1 MGNTIVIEVHG
12 LSRVYRLKS
21 GEEVRAVD
29 GVDLMIPEGEFL
41 TVIGASGSG
50 KTTLLNLL
58 GGLDKPTAGR
68 VIVDGVEVSG
78 LSETELVKFRREK
91 VGFVFQSFNLIP
103 TLTAI
108 ENVEAALAPT
118 GMTKAERVERVTS
131 LLESVGLKGKG
142 GRLPVELSSGEQQR
156 VAIARAFANE
166 PKILLLDEPT
176 GNLDTVTGKEIM
188 KLCNEASKK
197 RGQTVVA
204 VTHAGYVK
212 EYTDRLL
219 YMRDGKVS
227 NTTPEAELEEPVS
240 QVFGTSEAD

>member
-1 MGNTIVIEVHG
+1 MEVGNVNVIEVHG

-29 GVDLMIPEGEFL
+29 GVDLQVPEGQFL

-58 GGLDKPTAGR
+58 GGLDKPTSGK
-68 VIVDGVEVSG
+68 VVVDGVAVSG
-78 LSETELVKFRREK
+78 LGEAELVRFRREK

-103 TLTAI
+103 TLTAA

-118 GMTKAERVERVTS
+118 GMAKAERVERSMS
-131 LLESVGLKGKG
+131 LLESVSLKGKG
-142 GRLPVELSSGEQQR
+142 SRLPVELSAGEQQR
-156 VAIARAFANE
+156 VAIARAFANA
-166 PKILLLDEPT
+166 PRVLLLDEPT
-176 GNLDTVTGKEIM
+176 GNLDTATGKEIM
-188 KLCNEASKK
+188 KLCHEVSRKQ
-197 RGQTVVA
+197 GQTVLA
-204 VTHAGYVK
+204 VTHAGYVR

-227 NTTPEAELEEPVS
+227 NDTPEQELEDS
-240 QVFGTSEAD
+240 A

>member
-1 MGNTIVIEVHG
+1 MENINVIEAHE
-12 LSRVYRLKS
+12 LSRIYRLENR
-21 GEEVRAVD
+21 GEVRAVD
-29 GVDLMIPEGEFL
+29 GVDLMVPEEQFL
-41 TVIGASGSG
+41 TIIGASGSG

-58 GGLDKPTAGR
+58 GGLDKPTAGK
-68 VIVDGVEVSG
+68 VVVEGVNLSG
-78 LSETELVKFRREK
+78 LGEAELVRFRRK
-91 VGFVFQSFNLIP
+91 TVGFVFQAFNLIP
-103 TLTAI
+103 TLTAV

-118 GMTKAERVERVTS
+118 GMPKAERVERS
-131 LLESVGLKGKG
+131 MNLLELVGLREQVI
-142 GRLPVELSSGEQQR
+142 RLPVTLSAGEQQR

-188 KLCNEASKK
+188 RLCHEASKE

-219 YMRDGKVS
+219 YMRDGKLS
-227 NTTPEAELEEPVS
+227 NAIPEGELEEPVP
-240 QVFGTSEAD
+240 

>member
-1 MGNTIVIEVHG
+1 VRNTNVIEVQG
-12 LSRVYRLKS
+12 LSRIYRLKS
-21 GEEVRAVD
+21 GGEVRAVD
-29 GVDLMIPEGEFL
+29 SVDLLVPKGQFL
-41 TVIGASGSG
+41 TIIGTSGSG

-58 GGLDKPTAGR
+58 GGLDKPTAGK
-68 VIVDGVEVSG
+68 VVVDEVN
-78 LSETELVKFRREK
+78 LSSLGESELVRFRREK
-91 VGFVFQSFNLIP
+91 VGFVFQAFNLIP
-103 TLTAI
+103 TLTAV

-118 GMTKAERVERVTS
+118 GMPKTERVERSTS

-142 GRLPVELSSGEQQR
+142 DRLPAELSAGEQQR

-166 PKILLLDEPT
+166 PKVLLLDEPT

-188 KLCNEASKK
+188 RLCHEASKE

-219 YMRDGKVS
+219 YMRDGKFS
-227 NTTPEAELEEPVS
+227 NTIAEAELEEPVS
-240 QVFGTSEAD
+240 

>member
-1 MGNTIVIEVHG
+1 MGNTNVIEVHG

-21 GEEVRAVD
+21 GEEVRAVN
-29 GVDLMIPEGEFL
+29 GVDLMVPEGEFL

-58 GGLDKPTAGR
+58 GGLDKPTAGK
-68 VIVDGVEVSG
+68 VVVDGVEVSG
-78 LSETELVKFRREK
+78 LSEAELVKFRLEK

-103 TLTAI
+103 TLTAF

-118 GMTKAERVERVTS
+118 AMPKAERNKRSMS
-131 LLESVGLKGKG
+131 LLESVGLKGKID
-142 GRLPVELSSGEQQR
+142 RLPVELSAGEQQR

-166 PKILLLDEPT
+166 PKVLLLDEPT

-188 KLCNEASKK
+188 RLCNETSKK

-219 YMRDGKVS
+219 YMQDGKFS
-227 NTTPEAELEEPVS
+227 NKIPEAELEKPVS
-240 QVFGTSEAD
+240 

>member
-1 MGNTIVIEVHG
+1 MGVGNVNVIEVHG

-21 GEEVRAVD
+21 GEEVRAINS
-29 GVDLMIPEGEFL
+29 VDLQVREGQFL
-41 TVIGASGSG
+41 MVIGASGSG

-58 GGLDKPTAGR
+58 GGLDKPTAGK
-68 VIVDGVEVSG
+68 VVVDGVEVSG
-78 LSETELVKFRREK
+78 LGEAELVRFRREK

-103 TLTAI
+103 TLTAA

-118 GMTKAERVERVTS
+118 GMAKAEQIKRSMS

-142 GRLPVELSSGEQQR
+142 DRLPVELSAGEQQR
-156 VAIARAFANE
+156 VAIARAFANA
-166 PKILLLDEPT
+166 PRVLLLDEPT

-188 KLCNEASKK
+188 KLCHEASKK

-204 VTHAGYVK
+204 VTHAGYVR

-227 NTTPEAELEEPVS
+227 SKTPEEELEES
-240 QVFGTSEAD
+240 A

>member
-1 MGNTIVIEVHG
+1 MGNTNVIEVHG

-21 GEEVRAVD
+21 GEEVRAVN
-29 GVDLMIPEGEFL
+29 GVDLMVPEGEFL

-58 GGLDKPTAGR
+58 GGLDKPTAGK
-68 VIVDGVEVSG
+68 VVVDGVEVSG
-78 LSETELVKFRREK
+78 LSEAELVKFRLEK

-103 TLTAI
+103 TLTAF

-118 GMTKAERVERVTS
+118 AMPKAERNKRSMS
-131 LLESVGLKGKG
+131 LLESVGLSGKVD
-142 GRLPVELSSGEQQR
+142 RLPVELSAGEQQR

-166 PKILLLDEPT
+166 PKVLLLDEPT

-188 KLCNEASKK
+188 RLCNETSKK

-219 YMRDGKVS
+219 YMQDGKFS
-227 NTTPEAELEEPVS
+227 NKIPEAELEKPVS
-240 QVFGTSEAD
+240 

>member
-1 MGNTIVIEVHG
+1 MGNMNVIEVHG
-12 LSRVYRLKS
+12 LSRIYRLKS

-29 GVDLMIPEGEFL
+29 DLDLMVREGEFL
-41 TVIGASGSG
+41 TIIGASGSG

-58 GGLDKPTAGR
+58 GGLDRPTTGR
-68 VIVDGVEVSG
+68 VVVEGVEVSD
-78 LSETELVKFRREK
+78 LSEAKLVRFRREK

-103 TLTAI
+103 TLTAV

-118 GMTKAERVERVTS
+118 GMDKDKRIERATS

-176 GNLDTVTGKEIM
+176 GNLDTVTGIEIM
-188 KLCNEASKK
+188 RLCHEASNK

-219 YMRDGKVS
+219 YMRDGKVYC
-227 NTTPEAELEEPVS
+227 TAPEAELEGPVS
-240 QVFGTSEAD
+240 

>member
-1 MGNTIVIEVHG
+1 MGNTNLIEVHG
-12 LSRVYRLKS
+12 LSRVYHLKS
-21 GEEVRAVD
+21 GEEVRAVE
-29 GVDLMIPEGEFL
+29 GVDLQVPEGQFL

-58 GGLDKPTAGR
+58 GGLDKPTAGN
-68 VIVDGVEVSG
+68 VVVDGVEVSG
-78 LSETELVKFRREK
+78 LGEAELVKFRREK

-103 TLTAI
+103 TLTAV

-118 GMTKAERVERVTS
+118 GMAKAKRVERSTS

-142 GRLPVELSSGEQQR
+142 GRLPVELSAGEQQR

-166 PKILLLDEPT
+166 PKVLLLDEPT

-188 KLCNEASKK
+188 RLCHETSKK

-204 VTHAGYVK
+204 VTHASYVK
-212 EYTDRLL
+212 KYTDQLL
-219 YMRDGKVS
+219 HMRDGKLS
-227 NTTPEAELEEPVS
+227 DTTPEELE
-240 QVFGTSEAD
+240 

>member
-1 MGNTIVIEVHG
+1 MGNTNVIEVHG

-21 GEEVRAVD
+21 GEEVRAVN
-29 GVDLMIPEGEFL
+29 GVDLMVPEGEFL

-58 GGLDKPTAGR
+58 GGLDKPTAGK
-68 VIVDGVEVSG
+68 VVVDGVEVSG
-78 LSETELVKFRREK
+78 LSEAELVKFRREK

-103 TLTAI
+103 TLTAF
-108 ENVEAALAPT
+108 ENVDAALAPT
-118 GMTKAERVERVTS
+118 AMLKAERNKRSVS
-131 LLESVGLKGKG
+131 LLESVGLKGKID
-142 GRLPVELSSGEQQR
+142 RLPVELSAGEQQR

-166 PKILLLDEPT
+166 PKVLLLDEPT

-188 KLCNEASKK
+188 RLCNETSKK

-219 YMRDGKVS
+219 YMQDGKFS
-227 NTTPEAELEEPVS
+227 NKIPEAELEKPVS
-240 QVFGTSEAD
+240 

>member
-1 MGNTIVIEVHG
+1 MEVGNVNVIEVHG

-29 GVDLMIPEGEFL
+29 GVDLQVPEGQFL

-58 GGLDKPTAGR
+58 GGLDKPTSGK
-68 VIVDGVEVSG
+68 VVVDGVAVSG
-78 LSETELVKFRREK
+78 LGEAELVRFRREK

-103 TLTAI
+103 TLTAA

-118 GMTKAERVERVTS
+118 GMAKAERVERSMS
-131 LLESVGLKGKG
+131 LLESVSLKGKG
-142 GRLPVELSSGEQQR
+142 SRLPVELSAGEQQR
-156 VAIARAFANE
+156 VAIARAFANA
-166 PKILLLDEPT
+166 PRVLLLDEPT
-176 GNLDTVTGKEIM
+176 GNLDTATGKEIM
-188 KLCNEASKK
+188 KLCHEVSRKQ
-197 RGQTVVA
+197 GQTVLA
-204 VTHAGYVK
+204 VTHAGYVR

-227 NTTPEAELEEPVS
+227 SDTPE
-240 QVFGTSEAD
+240 Q

>member
-1 MGNTIVIEVHG
+1 VRNTNVIEVQG
-12 LSRVYRLKS
+12 LSRIYRLKS
-21 GEEVRAVD
+21 GGEVRAVD
-29 GVDLMIPEGEFL
+29 SVDLLVPKGQFL
-41 TVIGASGSG
+41 TIIGTSGSG

-58 GGLDKPTAGR
+58 GGLDKPTAGK
-68 VIVDGVEVSG
+68 VVVDEVN
-78 LSETELVKFRREK
+78 LSSLGESELVRFRREK
-91 VGFVFQSFNLIP
+91 VGFVFQAFNLIP
-103 TLTAI
+103 TLTAV

-118 GMTKAERVERVTS
+118 GMPKTERVERSTS

-142 GRLPVELSSGEQQR
+142 DRLPAELSAGEQQR

-166 PKILLLDEPT
+166 PKVLLLDEPT

-188 KLCNEASKK
+188 RLCHEASKE

-219 YMRDGKVS
+219 YMRDGKFS
-227 NTTPEAELEEPVS
+227 NTIPEGELEEPVS
-240 QVFGTSEAD
+240 